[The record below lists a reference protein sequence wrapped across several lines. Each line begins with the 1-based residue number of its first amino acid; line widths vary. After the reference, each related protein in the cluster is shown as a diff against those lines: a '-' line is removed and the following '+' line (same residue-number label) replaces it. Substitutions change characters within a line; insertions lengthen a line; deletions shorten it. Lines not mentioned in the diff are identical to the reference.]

1 MAEKKKKMTL
11 AETKAAINKEYGEG
25 SIISGKDIPPCTDI
39 VSTGSLG
46 LDIATGVGGF
56 PMDGRIIEWIG
67 WSSCGKSTG
76 VQTFIGNYQKAYPD
90 KAVVYTD
97 SEHSLDAI
105 YSPALGVNLDELNLI
120 QMDEHGGEAAYE
132 KVEMMVDTG
141 EVGLVIYDSYNGL
154 QPLKVIQEGL
164 TDSNMGLHA
173 RLLGKAVVRSAA
185 ANITHKTNFIF
196 IGQLR
201 EKIGV
206 LWGDNT
212 TTQGGKALEFYS
224 HMRLKSSRSTTVK
237 NSVTQDDMKMGNEHT
252 VEVFKNKLSAP
263 FRKAKFNIIY
273 GEGIDIYDELNTLG
287 LQYEIF
293 TKSGAYIT
301 CDGQKYKNADFLE
314 KLKTDKK
321 FFADLRKRT
330 LDAGLNNVKKEAFT
344 AEPETNTEE

>member
-1 MAEKKKKMTL
+1 MAKEKKKMTL
-11 AETKAAINKEYGEG
+11 AEAKAAINKEYGEG
-25 SIISGKDIPPCTDI
+25 SVMSGTDIPPCTDV

-56 PMDGRIIEWIG
+56 PMDGRIIEIIG
-67 WSSCGKSTG
+67 WGSGGKSTL
-76 VQTFIGNYQKAYPD
+76 VQTFIGKYQEAFPD
-90 KAVVYTD
+90 KAVVYSD
-97 SEHSLDAI
+97 SEHSLDAV
-105 YSPALGVNLDELNLI
+105 YSPRLGVKLNELQLI
-120 QMDEHGGEAAYE
+120 QMDEHGGEAAFE
-132 KVEMMVDTG
+132 KSEMLVQTG
-141 EVGLVIYDSYNGL
+141 EVGLVIYDSYNGF

-185 ANITHKTNFIF
+185 ANITHKTNFIY

-206 LWGDNT
+206 MFGDNT

-224 HMRLKSSRSTTVK
+224 HMRLRASRSTTVA
-237 NSVTQDDMKMGNEHT
+237 NSVMEDNLKMGNEHT
-252 VEVFKNKLSAP
+252 IEVFKNKVAAP
-263 FRKAKFNIIY
+263 FRKAKYNIIY

-293 TKSGAYIT
+293 TKSGAYTT

-314 KLKTDKK
+314 KLKSDKN
-321 FFADLRKRT
+321 FFDDLRART
-330 LDAGLNNVKKEAFT
+330 LEAGLSKTSKTVTVEKET
-344 AEPETNTEE
+344 MEE